1 MDEISAKSKAN
12 NWIAFAA
19 EEFRQARRRW
29 HLTSDRAFSNATGI
43 DARTLR
49 KLNPKH
55 LDGSLEKET
64 FDYIMATLLYLCPCY
79 FESKEEREEEEKRLK
94 ESMVLVSLHVRPL
107 HPKAVATYNREM
119 QSIHQAEEDKKGNP
133 SERLPWA

>member
-1 MDEISAKSKAN
+1 MGRNSAKSKAN

-29 HLTSDRAFSNATGI
+29 HLTSDRAFSDVTGI

-49 KLNPKH
+49 KLNPQH

-64 FDYIMATLLYLCPCY
+64 FDCIMSTLLYLCPCY
-79 FESKEEREEEEKRLK
+79 FESLEEQEEEKSRLVA
-94 ESMVLVSLHVRPL
+94 SMVLVSQHVRPL
-107 HPKAVATYNREM
+107 HPKAIATYNRVM
-119 QSIHQAEEDKKGNP
+119 HSIHLAEEDKNRQ
-133 SERLPWA
+133 SQ

>member
-1 MDEISAKSKAN
+1 MDGNSAKSKAN

-64 FDYIMATLLYLCPCY
+64 FDYIMSTLCYLCPCF
-79 FESKEEREEEEKRLK
+79 FESKDEREEELKRLHA
-94 ESMVLVSLHVRPL
+94 SMVQVSLHVRAP

-119 QSIHQAEEDKKGNP
+119 QSIRLAEEDKKGNP

>member
-1 MDEISAKSKAN
+1 MDEYSTKSKAN

-19 EEFRQARRRW
+19 KEFRQARIRW
-29 HLTSDRAFSNATGI
+29 RLTSDRQFSELTGI

-64 FDYIMATLLYLCPCY
+64 FDHIMSTLLYLCPCF
-79 FESKEEREEEEKRLK
+79 FEGKEEQEKEIQLLQSSWIK
-94 ESMVLVSLHVRPL
+94 VGMHVREI
-107 HPKAVATYNREM
+107 HPKARATYKREM
-119 QSIHQAEEDKKGNP
+119 ESLEQAK
-133 SERLPWA
+133 R